1 MDILLHYVYT
11 TLINGFCTIASF
23 IFFLHFLNLKEK
35 YNDKKLQTCM
45 IFYFIS
51 IFLQIPNSIDSAN
64 TFVWVTPLYFV
75 FQIIFIC
82 KVFEGKTG
90 YKIMLFFEDKLLDT
104 VSMLFITSISSF
116 LMSKGVDIFTGHI
129 TSTGYMQYNLLYL
142 FIMNL
147 LAIPIKIIS
156 ALIIE
161 KMTKLLKKVRN
172 LSFIFVPLSMISIF
186 SAYILTYFEFI
197 SKITFVPFLFI
208 LGGILGI
215 LGYILMFFNY
225 NDLKQKTILEL
236 QLYYSNK
243 TQSELFHSIDI
254 LTEAQN
260 KQKKFNH
267 DYKNQLN
274 ALSMLLKTNNY
285 EKADSFINDIL
296 ETIQQNESY
305 TYCVN
310 PTVNATLNYK
320 AYIAQK
326 NNIKLITDIVI
337 PEETENVSEMDLC
350 SLFSNLLDNAIE
362 AVSRLPEEERYIN
375 IKARC
380 NKIMLI
386 VETQNPVK
394 ENIKVEKGK
403 LPKTTKTNKTE
414 HGMGLSI
421 IEKIAKQSGGMM
433 EFSCEGNIVKL
444 YVRLILNQNLQNDVI
459 KTEIV

>member
-1 MDILLHYVYT
+1 
-11 TLINGFCTIASF
+11 
-23 IFFLHFLNLKEK
+23 
-35 YNDKKLQTCM
+35 
-45 IFYFIS
+45 
-51 IFLQIPNSIDSAN
+51 
-64 TFVWVTPLYFV
+64 
-75 FQIIFIC
+75 
-82 KVFEGKTG
+82 
-90 YKIMLFFEDKLLDT
+90 MLFFEDKLLDT
-104 VSMLFITSISSF
+104 VSMLFITSISSY
-116 LMSKGVDIFTGHI
+116 LMSKGVDIFTCHI
-129 TSTGYMQYNLLYL
+129 TSNVYMQYNLLYF

-147 LAIPIKIIS
+147 LAVPIKIIS
-156 ALIIE
+156 ALIIG
-161 KMTKLLKKVRN
+161 KMMKLLKKVRN
-172 LSFIFVPLSMISIF
+172 LSFLFVPLSTISIF
-186 SAYILTYFEFI
+186 SAYIFTYFEFI

-254 LTEAQN
+254 LTKAQN

-267 DYKNQLN
+267 NYKNQLN
-274 ALSMLLKTNNY
+274 ALSMLLKTKNY

-296 ETIQQNESY
+296 KTIEQNESY

-320 AYIAQK
+320 AHIAQK

-337 PEETENVSEMDLC
+337 PEEIENVSETDLC

-362 AVSRLPEEERYIN
+362 AVSLLPEEERYIN
-375 IKARC
+375 VKARC
-380 NKIMLI
+380 NKIMFI

-394 ENIKVEKGK
+394 ENIEVEKGK
-403 LPKTTKTNKTE
+403 LPKTTKPNKAE
-414 HGMGLSI
+414 HGLGLSI

-433 EFSCEGNIVKL
+433 EFSCEDKIAKL
-444 YVRLILNQNLQNDVI
+444 YVKLILKNNLQNEAI

>member
-23 IFFLHFLNLKEK
+23 IFFLHFLNLKEQ

-104 VSMLFITSISSF
+104 VSMLFITSISSY
-116 LMSKGVDIFTGHI
+116 LMSKGVNIFTGHI

-161 KMTKLLKKVRN
+161 KMMKLLKKVQN
-172 LSFIFVPLSMISIF
+172 LSFVFVPLSMISIF

-260 KQKKFNH
+260 KQRKFNH

-274 ALSMLLKTNNY
+274 ALSMLFKNTQLRKSGHFHKRYFGNHTAKRILY
-285 EKADSFINDIL
+285 ILCQSYGQCDSQLQSTHCPKEQYQADNRYSGSRRNREYFGNG
-296 ETIQQNESY
+296 
-305 TYCVN
+305 
-310 PTVNATLNYK
+310 
-320 AYIAQK
+320 
-326 NNIKLITDIVI
+326 
-337 PEETENVSEMDLC
+337 
-350 SLFSNLLDNAIE
+350 SLLALF
-362 AVSRLPEEERYIN
+362 
-375 IKARC
+375 
-380 NKIMLI
+380 
-386 VETQNPVK
+386 
-394 ENIKVEKGK
+394 
-403 LPKTTKTNKTE
+403 
-414 HGMGLSI
+414 
-421 IEKIAKQSGGMM
+421 
-433 EFSCEGNIVKL
+433 
-444 YVRLILNQNLQNDVI
+444 
-459 KTEIV
+459 